1 MRIAFQ
7 KPLFAWDCLE
17 DHPSLI
23 TLRRLFEAIPDG
35 PLLEGLRTWRGH
47 GRNDYPVAVLWRVIV
62 LTIALRHRDFE
73 ACLGELRRN
82 PTLQKLIGIESVK
95 QIPRGYNV
103 SRFLDVLGQDPH
115 RSRLQDVFN
124 VMVQRLGTAVPDL
137 GVDTAGDSTWL
148 NARRLRSDAAA
159 AKTAA
164 EKAAAEKAAAEKA
177 AAEKAAAEKPA
188 TAKAAAAKT
197 AAQKTAVAQAAA
209 CQGASKPS
217 GADSSSQPKEKIILD
232 EHGLPQPSGG
242 RKEYTDD
249 QGQVTRVVEWFG
261 YKLHLLVDV
270 RHEVSLSYRISST
283 KAGDNEVLPELVDQG
298 QANLPRERM
307 NTLAYD
313 KAADD
318 IKVHQKLHAAGIR
331 PLIQNRSLWK
341 QETEQMLPGHDGN
354 SNIVYDEAGTLHC
367 YDRVSQPMV
376 RHPMAYIGHES
387 NRRTLKYRCPA
398 KHENWA
404 CPMSSVCNAGKTYG
418 LTVRVKQELDL
429 RRFPS
434 IPRATKQ
441 FERLYKGRTSVERVI
456 ARLKIFWGA
465 DDGNVTGA
473 VRFHALVG
481 TVMIVHEAFATVL
494 ASLPRHEGT
503 LGKMRLSP
511 IAKALDEQMRGVVH
525 APVQRRV
532 RRTQASPRQPRLF
545 R

>member
-1 MRIAFQ
+1 MRIFIQ

-17 DHPSLI
+17 DHPSLV

-82 PTLQKLIGIESVK
+82 PTLQKLIGIESVE
-95 QIPRGYNV
+95 QIPQGYNV
-103 SRFLDVLGQDPH
+103 SRFLEVLGRDPH
-115 RSRLQDVFN
+115 RERLQDVFN
-124 VMVQRLGTAVPDL
+124 VMAQRLGRAVPDL
-137 GVDTAGDSTWL
+137 GKDTAGDSTWL

-159 AKTAA
+159 AKAA
-164 EKAAAEKAAAEKA
+164 EEKAAEEKAAEEKA
-177 AAEKAAAEKPA
+177 ATEKTGTK
-188 TAKAAAAKT
+188 
-197 AAQKTAVAQAAA
+197 KTAVAQAAA
-209 CQGASKPS
+209 CQGASKAS

-270 RHEVSLSYRISST
+270 RHEVSLAYRISST
-283 KAGDNEVLPELVDQG
+283 KTGDNEVLPELVDQG

-307 NTLAYD
+307 STLAYD

-318 IKVHQKLHAAGIR
+318 IKVHAKLHAAGIQ
-331 PLIQNRSLWK
+331 PVIQNRSLWK

-376 RHPMAYIGHES
+376 RHPMAYIGHEAK
-387 NRRTLKYRCPA
+387 RGTLKYRCPS
-398 KHENWA
+398 KHETWA

-473 VRFHALVG
+473 ARFHALVG

-511 IAKALDEQMRGVVH
+511 IAKALDEQMRGVAR
-525 APVQRRV
+525 APAQRRV
-532 RRTQASPRQPRLF
+532 RRTSASPRQPRLF

>member
-1 MRIAFQ
+1 MKIAIQ

-17 DHPSLI
+17 DHPSLV
-23 TLRRLFEAIPDG
+23 TLRRLLEAIPDG
-35 PLLEGLRTWRGH
+35 PLLEGLRAWRGH
-47 GRNDYPVAVLWRVIV
+47 GRNDYPVGVLWRVIV

-82 PTLQKLIGIESVK
+82 PTLQKMIGIESAE
-95 QIPRGYNV
+95 QIPQGHNV
-103 SRFLDVLGQDPH
+103 SRFLDVLGRAPH
-115 RSRLQDVFN
+115 RERLQDVFN
-124 VMVQRLGTAVPDL
+124 VMVQRLGGAVPDL
-137 GVDTAGDSTWL
+137 GKDTAGDSTWL
-148 NARRLRSDAAA
+148 NARRLRRDAAA
-159 AKTAA
+159 AKAAEEKATA
-164 EKAAAEKAAAEKA
+164 EKATTDKATTEKATTEKA
-177 AAEKAAAEKPA
+177 V
-188 TAKAAAAKT
+188 TGNVV
-197 AAQKTAVAQAAA
+197 VAQAAF
-209 CQGASKPS
+209 CQGASKAS
-217 GADSSSQPKEKIILD
+217 GADPTSPPKEKIILD
-232 EHGLPQPSGG
+232 ENGLPQPSGG

-249 QGQVTRVVEWFG
+249 QGQVTRAVEWFG

-270 RHEVSLSYRISST
+270 RHEVSVAYRISST

-298 QANLPRERM
+298 QANLPSGRM

-318 IKVHQKLHAAGIR
+318 IKVHQKLHAAGIQ
-331 PLIQNRSLWK
+331 PVIQNRSLWK

-376 RHPMAYIGHES
+376 RHPMAYIGHEAA
-387 NRRTLKYRCPA
+387 RGTLKYRCPS
-398 KHENWA
+398 KHETWD
-404 CPMSSVCNAGKTYG
+404 CPMSSVCNAGKRYG
-418 LTVRVKQELDL
+418 MTVRVKQELDL

-494 ASLPRHEGT
+494 ASLPRREGS

-511 IAKALDEQMRGVVH
+511 IAKALDEQLRGVEQ
-525 APVQRRV
+525 APAERRV
-532 RRTQASPRQPRLF
+532 RRPSASPRQPRLF

>member
-1 MRIAFQ
+1 MA
-7 KPLFAWDCLE
+7 
-17 DHPSLI
+17 
-23 TLRRLFEAIPDG
+23 
-35 PLLEGLRTWRGH
+35 
-47 GRNDYPVAVLWRVIV
+47 VIV

-82 PTLQKLIGIESVK
+82 PTLQQLIGIESVK

-103 SRFLDVLGQDPH
+103 SRFLEVLGQDPH

-124 VMVQRLGTAVPDL
+124 VMAQRLGRAVPDL

-159 AKTAA
+159 AKAAA

-177 AAEKAAAEKPA
+177 AAEKAAAEKAA
-188 TAKAAAAKT
+188 TEKAAAAKAAAPKT
-197 AAQKTAVAQAAA
+197 AAQKTAVQKTAVAQAAA

-217 GADSSSQPKEKIILD
+217 GADSSSPPKEKILLD

-249 QGQVTRVVEWFG
+249 QGQVTRVVESFG

-270 RHEVSLSYRISST
+270 RHEVSLAYRISST
-283 KAGDNEVLPELVDQG
+283 KAGDNELLPELVDQG

-318 IKVHQKLHAAGIR
+318 LKVHQKLHAAGIR

-387 NRRTLKYRCPA
+387 NR
-398 KHENWA
+398 
-404 CPMSSVCNAGKTYG
+404 
-418 LTVRVKQELDL
+418 
-429 RRFPS
+429 
-434 IPRATKQ
+434 
-441 FERLYKGRTSVERVI
+441 
-456 ARLKIFWGA
+456 
-465 DDGNVTGA
+465 
-473 VRFHALVG
+473 
-481 TVMIVHEAFATVL
+481 
-494 ASLPRHEGT
+494 GT
-503 LGKMRLSP
+503 LNT
-511 IAKALDEQMRGVVH
+511 VVPPSTRTG
-525 APVQRRV
+525 PVPCPRSVTRV
-532 RRTQASPRQPRLF
+532 RPTA
-545 R
+545 